1 MQNNEIEY
9 AGFWIRTGATLIDTI
24 LFLMIA
30 WPLLFMIYGGD
41 YLEISS
47 DSFAIG
53 PADVIINYIF
63 PFVGAVILWVYKAG
77 TPGKLVLGLRVVD
90 ATTGEYLGM
99 GQAIGRYLAYIPAM
113 LVLMMGIFW
122 VAWDSRKQG
131 WHDKLAGTVVV
142 RQKNRVEK
150 VQFSK

>member
-1 MQNNEIEY
+1 MENDEMEY
-9 AGFWIRTGATLIDTI
+9 AGFWVRTGAALIDTV
-24 LFLMIA
+24 LFIMIA
-30 WPLLFMIYGGD
+30 WPLLFAIYGSN
-41 YLEISS
+41 YLEISGNS
-47 DSFAIG
+47 LAIG

-63 PFVGAVILWVYKAG
+63 PFIGAVILWVYKAG

-90 ATTGEYLGM
+90 AQSGEHLSM

-113 LVLMMGIFW
+113 LALMMGIFW

-131 WHDKLAGTVVV
+131 WHDKLAGTVVI

-150 VQFSK
+150 VQFVK